1 MPSESDL
8 EELLLKLNQSKSEE
22 GILDILKEIVKQY
35 HLSLFKDKIT
45 SNPYFKSLMPD
56 VIEMVNNDIDIIREA
71 IVNEISEIDNEL
83 NRIIGDSSLID
94 DQNKLKELKR
104 ECISLIKEIDKKKE
118 DLLNF

>member
-22 GILDILKEIVKQY
+22 DILNILKEIVKQY
-35 HLSLFKDKIT
+35 HLPLFKDRII

-56 VIEMVNNDIDIIREA
+56 VIEIVNNDIDIIRGA
-71 IVNEISEIDNEL
+71 IIDEIFEIDNEL
-83 NRIIGDSSLID
+83 DRIIGDLDLIE

-104 ECISLIKEIDKKKE
+104 ECISLIKEIDKKKN